1 MRKDDHREA
10 GVRTLRGIAASPGIA
25 IAPAYCYVP
34 AHLDIPA
41 RAPAGPAE
49 EYDLFQ
55 AACEQARVDLTVLR
69 ERVEARTGSQDEAA
83 IFEAHLL
90 MLEDPLL
97 TSMVEEK
104 VESGLIA
111 EAAIVQV
118 AETVA
123 GMLAGLEDETF
134 AARAVDVRDVGQRI
148 LRALLNVP
156 EMRLDQLPAPV
167 VIVANDLS
175 PSDTAMLDP
184 ALVLGFCTV
193 GGGLTSHSAILART
207 LGIPAVVGMGKE
219 LTRVVRDGMMLLL
232 DGQDGLLI
240 VQPTESAQDRYRQ
253 VQGKRTARLEEIRE
267 RAQQEAR
274 TADGRRV
281 EVVANIGDLAS
292 AREAVKL
299 GAEGVGLLRT
309 EFLYLG
315 EVRPPDEE
323 KQVQIYG
330 KIFSAL
336 AGKPVTVRTL
346 DIGGDK
352 PPSFLSFPEEANPF
366 LGWRAIRICLDERA
380 LFVTQLRAIL
390 RAAAGHELRV
400 MFPMICNLDELLA
413 ARALLEQARS
423 ELREEGQVFNDEAEV
438 GMMVE
443 TPAAAVTVDVLAEAA
458 DFFSLGT
465 NDLTQYTLAV
475 DRGNARVAQLFRPLH
490 PAVLRL
496 IRQTIAVAHT
506 HRRWVGMC
514 GELAGTPAAIPILLG
529 LGLDEFSMAPQ
540 AIAEAKELIGALT
553 VAEAK
558 RIAEQALSLRSA
570 DEVEAY
576 MRETL
581 ATLGAE
587 SRN

>member
-267 RAQQEAR
+267 RAQ
-274 TADGRRV
+274 RR
-281 EVVANIGDLAS
+281 
-292 AREAVKL
+292 
-299 GAEGVGLLRT
+299 
-309 EFLYLG
+309 
-315 EVRPPDEE
+315 
-323 KQVQIYG
+323 
-330 KIFSAL
+330 
-336 AGKPVTVRTL
+336 
-346 DIGGDK
+346 
-352 PPSFLSFPEEANPF
+352 
-366 LGWRAIRICLDERA
+366 
-380 LFVTQLRAIL
+380 
-390 RAAAGHELRV
+390 
-400 MFPMICNLDELLA
+400 
-413 ARALLEQARS
+413 
-423 ELREEGQVFNDEAEV
+423 
-438 GMMVE
+438 
-443 TPAAAVTVDVLAEAA
+443 
-458 DFFSLGT
+458 
-465 NDLTQYTLAV
+465 
-475 DRGNARVAQLFRPLH
+475 
-490 PAVLRL
+490 
-496 IRQTIAVAHT
+496 
-506 HRRWVGMC
+506 
-514 GELAGTPAAIPILLG
+514 
-529 LGLDEFSMAPQ
+529 
-540 AIAEAKELIGALT
+540 
-553 VAEAK
+553 
-558 RIAEQALSLRSA
+558 
-570 DEVEAY
+570 
-576 MRETL
+576 
-581 ATLGAE
+581 
-587 SRN
+587 